1 MNTRSTPLNQ
11 LPNVN
16 SQNVFVNDQQ
26 RNMVIQAQNAISQLQ
41 MPQNTQQPLDNDED
55 DNTIQEVLNQIHTN
69 NSQDSQYTQ
78 QLQQMQQ
85 MQQIQQLQQM
95 QMQKDNIQQV
105 AQMPPQMMQ
114 QVTTQQIPQVIQ
126 LPSITSQPQFD
137 IMTAISQA
145 NGGQPSANIISDPLE
160 GSNDGGLFGIIKS
173 IADDVKFAA
182 FIFVLFVIV
191 HFIPIDKFL
200 LKYFSID
207 RIPYY
212 DILLKGFVAFVAVIV
227 FRKVFVCKK

>member
-1 MNTRSTPLNQ
+1 MNARSTPLNQ

-41 MPQNTQQPLDNDED
+41 MPQNTQQPMENDED

-69 NSQDSQYTQ
+69 NSQDNQYTQ

-85 MQQIQQLQQM
+85 MQQMQQLQQM
-95 QMQKDNIQQV
+95 QMQKESIQQV
-105 AQMPPQMMQ
+105 PQMPPQMMQ
-114 QVTTQQIPQVIQ
+114 QVTPQQIPQVIQ
-126 LPSITSQPQFD
+126 LPSMTSQPQFD
-137 IMTAISQA
+137 IMAAISHA
-145 NGGQPSANIISDPLE
+145 NGGSQSSTNVISDPLE

-212 DILLKGFVAFVAVIV
+212 DVLLKGFVAFVAVIV
-227 FRKVFVCKK
+227 FRKVFACK